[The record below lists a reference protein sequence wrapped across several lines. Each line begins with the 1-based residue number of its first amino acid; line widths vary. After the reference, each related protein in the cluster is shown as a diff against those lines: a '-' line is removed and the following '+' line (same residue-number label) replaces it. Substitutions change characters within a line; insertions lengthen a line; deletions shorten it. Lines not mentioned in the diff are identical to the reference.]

1 MTALVLIG
9 ACFAVLNGLYKKAKV
24 GQMPLFYTAT
34 ILILY
39 SLNDIESGKDL
50 AMLRLAHNLVGIA
63 VAVFVV
69 FYPFPMLFGRL
80 RKGQETPE
88 A

>member
-1 MTALVLIG
+1 
-9 ACFAVLNGLYKKAKV
+9 
-24 GQMPLFYTAT
+24 MPLFYTAT

-50 AMLRLAHNLVGIA
+50 AYMRLAYNIVGVV

-69 FYPFPMLFGRL
+69 LYPFPLLTKRL
-80 RKGQETPE
+80 RKREETPQE
-88 A
+88 